1 MFSSCC
7 TNIIRSCHSL
17 TLFKYRGKT
26 PLKKLRNLSLGLRIM
41 AVLKLTE
48 GLKFSQ
54 ASIEVMRILICMK
67 SKQQKLEEG
76 L

>member
-1 MFSSCC
+1 MF
-7 TNIIRSCHSL
+7 
-17 TLFKYRGKT
+17 LFKYIGKM
-26 PLKKLRNLSLGLRIM
+26 PFKKLGNLSLGLRIM

-54 ASIEVMRILICMK
+54 ASIEVMRTLICMK
-67 SKQQKLEEG
+67 SKQQKLDEE